1 MFKELKD
8 TCINNL
14 NTILEDERMREC
26 ESFIKI
32 RREARH
38 QKTLKRQLSKFERL
52 CHRNTGG
59 HSNDQDGALH
69 VWANNTKGR
78 NNTDQDPITTSVQG
92 PTMQGLDTDENKENI
107 WVRNLSKTPL
117 TNAQEKVLARGPY
130 FTIVP
135 KEPPVIEYVVAI
147 EKACQQLKQGEVEE
161 LRGEIKSIIRKIHPP
176 DLTSQKRNTKPY
188 NS

>member
-1 MFKELKD
+1 
-8 TCINNL
+8 
-14 NTILEDERMREC
+14 MREC

-59 HSNDQDGALH
+59 CSNNQDGALH

-78 NNTDQDPITTSVQG
+78 NNVDQGPITTSIQG
-92 PTMQGLDTDENKENI
+92 PSITMQGLDTDENKENI

-117 TNAQEKVLARGPY
+117 TNAKEKVLARGPN
-130 FTIVP
+130 FAIVP
-135 KEPPVIEYVVAI
+135 KEPPVIEYVAAI
-147 EKACQQLKQGEVEE
+147 EKACQQLKQGEAEE
-161 LRGEIKSIIRKIHPP
+161 LRGKIKSIIKKIHPP
-176 DLTSQKRNTKPY
+176 HLTSQKRNTKPY

>member
-26 ESFIKI
+26 ESFIKT

-52 CHRNTGG
+52 CHKNTGG
-59 HSNDQDGALH
+59 RSKEQDGALH
-69 VWANNTKGR
+69 AHVLANNTKDGS
-78 NNTDQDPITTSVQG
+78 NMVPGPITTSIQG
-92 PTMQGLDTDENKENI
+92 PGTTAEGLDTNKENI

-117 TNAQEKVLARGPY
+117 TTAQEKVLARGPN
-130 FTIVP
+130 FAIVP
-135 KEPPVIEYVVAI
+135 KIPPVVEYVVAI
-147 EKACQQLKQGEVEE
+147 EKACQQLKTG
-161 LRGEIKSIIRKIHPP
+161 RGRGIKE
-176 DLTSQKRNTKPY
+176 RN
-188 NS
+188 